1 MGGGE
6 VTMWVSPVATF
17 EGTLEDQAKLMNE
30 MGKIATAVVII
41 TNQIAGMEESDDVWI
56 ANAQRLLDLTGD
68 IPVGTYETPVP
79 RVRSLTTKILNW
91 AAGTNRFVFHKDTS
105 LDCNTMLEKLE
116 TIKRTKIK

>member
-1 MGGGE
+1 MFQLTNE
-6 VTMWVSPVATF
+6 ERLAIARRVVSKAAGRVPVVAGATF

-79 RVRSLTTKILNW
+79 RVRWVDCTLTHCWSIILMV
-91 AAGTNRFVFHKDTS
+91 GV
-105 LDCNTMLEKLE
+105 
-116 TIKRTKIK
+116 